1 MIISEIKN
9 YIKYGGINQSFVGK
23 WYSGLSDGTIKI
35 LTNKGYIIKRSAE
48 HCDEFAVLFTDA
60 DDVGIPYEN
69 NISSDC
75 ESRCEKMSSFTD
87 LGIKTY
93 EDYRKNKREIFDV
106 VNGMFEEYIDK
117 HPEFVKQVI
126 DKSLENYVSI
136 KDLVVGDVKR
146 VSEYKWRINNM

>member
-1 MIISEIKN
+1 
-9 YIKYGGINQSFVGK
+9 
-23 WYSGLSDGTIKI
+23 
-35 LTNKGYIIKRSAE
+35 
-48 HCDEFAVLFTDA
+48 
-60 DDVGIPYEN
+60 
-69 NISSDC
+69 
-75 ESRCEKMSSFTD
+75 MSSFTD

-106 VNGMFEEYIDK
+106 VNGMLEEYIDK